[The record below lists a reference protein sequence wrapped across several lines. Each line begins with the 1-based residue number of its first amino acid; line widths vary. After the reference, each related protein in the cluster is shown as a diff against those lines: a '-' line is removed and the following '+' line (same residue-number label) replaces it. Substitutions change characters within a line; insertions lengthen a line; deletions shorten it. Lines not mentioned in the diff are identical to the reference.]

1 MSIAAPRHWSFVL
14 TPEGQARFNAALRPD
29 VLAMTYRGEGP
40 LRRQIKDKVAALQGV
55 PGLKVI
61 KAHGHG
67 RGDAARGEVRYLWT
81 PPGGGTRFVDYRYRG
96 NDAYMVAGRLVD
108 RRGLKAVLA
117 TATNTG
123 ECS

>member
-1 MSIAAPRHWSFVL
+1 
-14 TPEGQARFNAALRPD
+14 
-29 VLAMTYRGEGP
+29 
-40 LRRQIKDKVAALQGV
+40 
-55 PGLKVI
+55 
-61 KAHGHG
+61 
-67 RGDAARGEVRYLWT
+67 
-81 PPGGGTRFVDYRYRG
+81 VDYRYRG